1 MRSGGRSSSGMS
13 GGQSVEN
20 PVDIPPDKGYNENRK
35 GHRPVAGRSP
45 CQLLKEVTALCG
57 RRGGYFFLPWMNRP
71 QMPMMTRQSCRTSD
85 VLIGQPPF
93 RKIRERSRPLS
104 RGPHGLPFAGGAVP
118 RIPHTRL
125 KGKHHGGITV
135 CQYSS
140 SILEKSRWGSSFLCS
155 ETG

>member
-20 PVDIPPDKGYNENRK
+20 PVDIPLDKGYNENRK

-45 CQLLKEVTALCG
+45 CQLLKEVTALFG

-71 QMPMMTRQSCRTSD
+71 QIPMITRHNCKTSD

-104 RGPHGLPFAGGAVP
+104 RGPHGLPFAGGAVH

-135 CQYSS
+135 CQHSS
-140 SILEKSRWGSSFLCS
+140 SIWRNPGGGALFLCP